1 MAITPKVITI
11 PRNFTPR
18 DYQIPLYNCLT
29 EGYKRGLA
37 VWHRRAG
44 KDKVFVNI
52 LARES
57 IKRVG
62 TYFYILPYYKQARAI
77 IWEGMDKTGFR
88 LIEHIPKE
96 LWVRK
101 DNQQMTL
108 ELANGSFIRFLGSDN
123 IDSIVGTN
131 PVGVIFS
138 EFSLHK
144 PEAWHYLRPILLE
157 NEGWA
162 LFNGTPRGHNH
173 QWEMDLYARTSDD
186 WFYSKATIDDT
197 HVMTEEQVQEE
208 IDAGLPPAL
217 AKQEFYC
224 SYEAALVGAYYGER
238 MEAISSHILPT
249 ISWEPNLLVNTA
261 WDLGIDDELVIWLYQ
276 KVHSEIRILDCIHD
290 NGHALDYY
298 VRLLN
303 QRPYAYG
310 YHILPHDVEVRELSS
325 GRSRKQTLMDL
336 GLQDIRVNK
345 RIPVEDGINMARNI
359 LPRCWFSEDKCS
371 KGIEALKG
379 YRAQY
384 DSKTKTYGAPVHDW
398 MSHYADAFRM
408 MAQHERY
415 QEFATR
421 TLPQR
426 TRDYDYNPLTY
437 GE

>member
-1 MAITPKVITI
+1 MAIAPKVITI

-18 DYQIPLYNCLT
+18 DYQIPLYNCLA

-144 PEAWHYLRPILLE
+144 PEAWHYLRPILL
-157 NEGWA
+157 
-162 LFNGTPRGHNH
+162 
-173 QWEMDLYARTSDD
+173 
-186 WFYSKATIDDT
+186 
-197 HVMTEEQVQEE
+197 
-208 IDAGLPPAL
+208 
-217 AKQEFYC
+217 
-224 SYEAALVGAYYGER
+224 
-238 MEAISSHILPT
+238 
-249 ISWEPNLLVNTA
+249 
-261 WDLGIDDELVIWLYQ
+261 
-276 KVHSEIRILDCIHD
+276 
-290 NGHALDYY
+290 
-298 VRLLN
+298 
-303 QRPYAYG
+303 
-310 YHILPHDVEVRELSS
+310 
-325 GRSRKQTLMDL
+325 
-336 GLQDIRVNK
+336 
-345 RIPVEDGINMARNI
+345 
-359 LPRCWFSEDKCS
+359 
-371 KGIEALKG
+371 
-379 YRAQY
+379 
-384 DSKTKTYGAPVHDW
+384 
-398 MSHYADAFRM
+398 
-408 MAQHERY
+408 
-415 QEFATR
+415 
-421 TLPQR
+421 
-426 TRDYDYNPLTY
+426 
-437 GE
+437 

>member
-1 MAITPKVITI
+1 MAIAPKVITI

-18 DYQIPLYNCLT
+18 DYQIPLYNCLA

-123 IDSIVGTN
+123 IDSI
-131 PVGVIFS
+131 
-138 EFSLHK
+138 
-144 PEAWHYLRPILLE
+144 
-157 NEGWA
+157 
-162 LFNGTPRGHNH
+162 
-173 QWEMDLYARTSDD
+173 
-186 WFYSKATIDDT
+186 
-197 HVMTEEQVQEE
+197 VMTEEQVQEE

-421 TLPQR
+421 TLPSR

>member
-1 MAITPKVITI
+1 MTVITI

-18 DYQIPLYNCLT
+18 DYQVPLYNCLSQ
-29 EGYKRGLA
+29 GYKRGLA

-52 LARES
+52 LAREA

-62 TYFYILPYYKQARAI
+62 TYFYILPFYKQARAI
-77 IWEGMDKTGFR
+77 IWEGMDKSGFR

-96 LWVRK
+96 LWQRK

-157 NEGWA
+157 NDGWA

-173 QWEMDLYARTSDD
+173 QWEMDIYAQSSDD
-186 WFYSKATIDDT
+186 WFYSRATIDDT
-197 HVMTEEQVQEE
+197 GVMTEAQVAEE
-208 IDAGLPPAL
+208 IAAGLPPAL

-224 SYEAALVGAYYGER
+224 SYDAALVGAYYGER
-238 MEAISSHILPT
+238 MEAIQKQILPT
-249 ISWEPNLLVNTA
+249 LPWEPNLLVNTA

-276 KVHSEIRILDCIHD
+276 RLNHEIRVIDCIHD
-290 NGHALDYY
+290 NGHALDHY

-303 QRPYAYG
+303 QRPYVYG
-310 YHILPHDVEVRELSS
+310 YHVLPHDVTVRELSS
-325 GRSRKQTLMDL
+325 GRTRSQTLQDL
-336 GLQDIRVNK
+336 GLKNIRVNK
-345 RIPVEDGINMARNI
+345 RISVEDGINMVRNI
-359 LPRCWFSEDKCS
+359 LPRCFFAQDKCA

-384 DSKTKTYGAPVHDW
+384 DARTRTYGAPIHDW
-398 MSHYADAFRM
+398 MSHFADAFRM
-408 MAQHERY
+408 LAQAERSTELTKRPLTPMA
-415 QEFATR
+415 
-421 TLPQR
+421 
-426 TRDYDYNPLTY
+426 RDYDYNPLTY
-437 GE
+437 GMEA